1 MVVGHSQDMDTE
13 ETYGHEMSGDMVKA
27 TDDTAK
33 ASDAIIKEKYKCVL
47 LCVLK

>member
-13 ETYGHEMSGDMVKA
+13 ETYGHKMSGDMVKA
-27 TDDTAK
+27 TDYTAK
-33 ASDAIIKEKYKCVL
+33 AFDAIIKKKHKCAL